1 MIDAQRPDLSQTE
14 VAATFGLPIL
24 AAAQSHRISG
34 GLIRYLLETD
44 AIGTCAAIP
53 PIVAEAQR
61 AVDRIAERLSLATI
75 LGKLVGQL
83 AHGQRQWVEIGMVIV
98 CEPKIVLLDE
108 PTAGMSDDETSVTA
122 RLIREINKDMTIVV
136 VEHDMQF
143 IGQIASMV
151 TVFHQGKILMEDTFD
166 KVIVD
171 PTVRAVYL
179 GRSQGKVRC

>member
-1 MIDAQRPDLSQTE
+1 MRRSSRLDLIPPYMFAELERKVRAKRAAGVDVISLGIGDPDTP
-14 VAATFGLPIL
+14 TF
-24 AAAQSHRISG
+24 
-34 GLIRYLLETD
+34 
-44 AIGTCAAIP
+44 P